1 MLSIE
6 QVYNKIS
13 NQFDRTRIRIWGS
26 VKKFLTSIPTQS
38 SILEIGCG
46 NGKNMLFRDDLDFYG
61 IDLSEKQVEI
71 CKKKNLNVN
80 VGNMTSLPFN
90 ENQFDYAICIATYHH
105 LDNDIDRKKS
115 LEEMYRILKKNG
127 QILLTVWA
135 IEQDLDSHV
144 SFKNRDEMVP
154 WKNKDDGNT
163 YYRYYHVYGKNDLE
177 EEIKRLYPKFKIEII
192 DFELGNW
199 YAILAK

>member
-1 MLSIE
+1 MLSVE

-26 VKKFLTSIPTQS
+26 VKNFLNSIPAQS

-46 NGKNMLFRDDLDFYG
+46 NGKNMLFRKDLDFHG

-71 CKKKNLNVN
+71 CKSKNLNVN
-80 VGNMTSLPFN
+80 VANMTSLPFS
-90 ENQFDYAICIATYHH
+90 ENQFNYAICIATYHH

-115 LEEMYRILKKNG
+115 LEEIYRILKKNG
-127 QILLTVWA
+127 RILLTVWA

-177 EEIKRLYPKFKIEII
+177 EEIKRLCPRFKIEVI

-199 YAILAK
+199 YVILSK

>member
-26 VKKFLTSIPTQS
+26 VKNFLTSIPAQS

-46 NGKNMLFRDDLDFYG
+46 NGKNMLFRDDLDFHG

-80 VGNMTSLPFN
+80 VANMTSLPFN

-115 LEEMYRILKKNG
+115 LDEMYRILKKNG
-127 QILLTVWA
+127 RILLTVWA

-154 WKNKDDGNT
+154 WKNKEDGNT

-177 EEIKRLYPKFKIEII
+177 EEIKRLYPRFKIEVI

-199 YAILAK
+199 YVILSK

>member
-26 VKKFLTSIPTQS
+26 VKNFLNSIPAQS

-46 NGKNMLFRDDLDFYG
+46 NGKNMLFRKDLDFHG

-71 CKKKNLNVN
+71 CKSKNLNVN
-80 VGNMTSLPFN
+80 VANMTSLPFS
-90 ENQFDYAICIATYHH
+90 ENQFNYAICIATYHH

-115 LEEMYRILKKNG
+115 LEEIYRILKKNG
-127 QILLTVWA
+127 RILLTVWA

-177 EEIKRLYPKFKIEII
+177 EEIKRLCPRFKIEVI

-199 YAILAK
+199 YVILSK

>member
-1 MLSIE
+1 MLSVE
-6 QVYNKIS
+6 QVS

-26 VKKFLTSIPTQS
+26 VKNFLNSIPAQS

-46 NGKNMLFRDDLDFYG
+46 NGKNMLFRKDLDFHG

-71 CKKKNLNVN
+71 CKSKNLNVN
-80 VGNMTSLPFN
+80 VANMTSLPFS
-90 ENQFDYAICIATYHH
+90 ENQFNYAICIATYHH

-115 LEEMYRILKKNG
+115 LEEIYRILKKNG
-127 QILLTVWA
+127 RILLTVWA

-177 EEIKRLYPKFKIEII
+177 EEIKRLCPRFKIEVI

-199 YAILAK
+199 YVILSK

>member
-26 VKKFLTSIPTQS
+26 VKNFLISIPAQS

-46 NGKNMLFRDDLDFYG
+46 NGKNMLFRDDLDFHG

-71 CKKKNLNVN
+71 CKNKNLNVN
-80 VGNMTSLPFN
+80 VANMTSLPFK

-199 YAILAK
+199 YVILSK